1 MKNTRTLTL
10 VLAALAMLGPFATD
24 AYLPSFHSIG
34 AEFQVGQ
41 PLVQQTLSVYLFA
54 FAFMSL
60 FWGTLSDSF
69 GRRPII
75 IISLVLFG
83 IGSVGSALAPSFGW
97 LLFFRGLQGC
107 SAGAGRVVGQAL
119 ARDLFHGAEA
129 QRLFANIAM
138 VFSLAPAIAPVV
150 GGYLN
155 NHMGWRST
163 FVLLS
168 LFSVVLLVFSL
179 RKLPETLVVSK
190 RQPLN
195 LGVIARNYFKALSN
209 IQFVMS
215 VIAVGFAFAGFAL
228 YISSAAN
235 FIMGILKLPET
246 AFAWLFLPFISG
258 MVCGSMINSRFAGR
272 IHPTIMIRAGLSI
285 LALGALLNVLYNSL
299 FIATVPWAVLPIFV
313 YAFGMSMALPGMTV
327 ITLNT
332 FPKMLGLASS
342 LQSAVQMLI
351 FAVVSGFVAP
361 LLFESAL
368 LLALGMGASAVLCIG
383 LWSTARSV
391 TLTKISSR

>member
-10 VLAALAMLGPFATD
+10 MLAALAMLGPFATD
-24 AYLPSFHSIG
+24 AYLPSFHSIRM
-34 AEFQVGQ
+34 EFEVGQ

-119 ARDLFHGAEA
+119 VRDHFHGADA
-129 QRLFANIAM
+129 QRLFANIAL

-163 FVLLS
+163 FILLS
-168 LFSVVLLVFSL
+168 LFSIVLLVFSL
-179 RKLPETLVVSK
+179 RKLPETLVLGK

-195 LGVIARNYFKALSN
+195 LGVIARNYLKALRN
-209 IQFVMS
+209 IQFVVS
-215 VIAVGFAFAGFAL
+215 VTAVGFAFAGFAL

-246 AFAWLFLPFISG
+246 AFAWLFLPFIGG
-258 MVCGSMINSRFAGR
+258 MVCGSMLNSRFAER
-272 IHPTIMIRAGLSI
+272 LHPTIMIRAGLGI
-285 LALGALLNVLYNSL
+285 LALGAMCNVLYNSF
-299 FIATVPWAVLPIFV
+299 FIATVPWAVVPIFI

-327 ITLNT
+327 ITLST

-383 LWSTARSV
+383 LWSIGRSA
-391 TLTKISSR
+391 TLTKVSSR